1 VKLILLLHAGP
12 PGNQLHRV
20 AEALGLA
27 AHTDLG
33 VVHGAGASG
42 RYEGS
47 RAFPGDEHAMFA
59 VVDDAR
65 ADGLAVDVARVRDA
79 LPAGERL
86 HAFILP
92 VERML

>member
-1 VKLILLLHAGP
+1 MKLILMLHAGP
-12 PGNQLHRV
+12 AGDRLHRV
-20 AEALGLA
+20 ADELGLM

-33 VVHGAGASG
+33 VIHGAGSSG
-42 RYEGS
+42 RHEGS
-47 RAFPGDEHAMFA
+47 RAFPGDGHAMFA

-65 ADGLAVDVARVRDA
+65 AAGLLPDLTRVRDA

-92 VERML
+92 VEQSL

>member
-1 VKLILLLHAGP
+1 VKLVLLLHAGP
-12 PGNQLHRV
+12 PGDRLHRL
-20 AEALGLA
+20 AETLGLT

-33 VVHGAGASG
+33 VVHGAGSSG

-65 ADGLAVDVARVRDA
+65 ADGLAADVARARDA
-79 LPAGERL
+79 LPPTERL